1 MLVDVAREKAM
12 ETAFHPQRTSQL
24 LTANGRS
31 GGIHTVVHARQ
42 TRGNFKDGANER
54 MTIN

>member
-1 MLVDVAREKAM
+1 MLVDVAREKAIK
-12 ETAFHPQRTSQL
+12 TAFCLRSTTQL

-42 TRGNFKDGANER
+42 TRTNFKDGANER
-54 MTIN
+54 MTDN